1 MLSLPSPL
9 IFTPP
14 KGRFFHADCGG
25 PVHYNTSHLQPVS
38 DIKGGGDI
46 IREHCSLKP
55 VRAVV
60 GQGHGL
66 DERKSDKHAK
76 F

>member
-38 DIKGGGDI
+38 AIKGGGDI

-55 VRAVV
+55 IQAVV
-60 GQGHGL
+60 GQGHVL